1 MGDHVVGTDEES
13 GMQCPR
19 CGHACAHGA
28 RFCDQCGAPLALVCP
43 GCGATN
49 SDNAKFCSNCGTVL
63 PTKASGGSAS
73 AKDST
78 PAKDAAGAMSSGGA
92 APLTS
97 RSAYTPP
104 YLVEKILTTRSA
116 LEGERKLVT
125 VLFAD
130 IADSSAFAQRIDP
143 ERLHR
148 LMGEVLQ
155 LVAEAVHRYEGTV
168 NQYLGDGLMAL
179 FGAPIAVEDHPLR
192 AVQAALAIQE
202 TIRGYSAQ
210 FQREHGMELRL
221 RIGIN
226 TGSVVVGR
234 IGDDLRMD
242 YTAVGNTTHIA
253 ARMQALA
260 APGAILIA
268 DETRRFVEGLI
279 LYESLGSVD
288 VRGQR
293 EPVVAYRVTGR
304 RRWRSRLEMSAARGL
319 TQFAGRRRELGLL
332 HDCLRRVEAGHGQ
345 VVGIVGEPGLGK
357 SRLLYEL
364 HASIRHDRVE

>member
-1 MGDHVVGTDEES
+1 MSLVQSGAPRPPMGDHVVGTDEES

-19 CGHACAHGA
+19 CGHACAYGA

-78 PAKDAAGAMSSGGA
+78 PARDAASAMSSGGA

-168 NQYLGDGLMAL
+168 NQYL
-179 FGAPIAVEDHPLR
+179 
-192 AVQAALAIQE
+192 
-202 TIRGYSAQ
+202 
-210 FQREHGMELRL
+210 
-221 RIGIN
+221 
-226 TGSVVVGR
+226 
-234 IGDDLRMD
+234 
-242 YTAVGNTTHIA
+242 
-253 ARMQALA
+253 
-260 APGAILIA
+260 
-268 DETRRFVEGLI
+268 
-279 LYESLGSVD
+279 
-288 VRGQR
+288 
-293 EPVVAYRVTGR
+293 
-304 RRWRSRLEMSAARGL
+304 
-319 TQFAGRRRELGLL
+319 
-332 HDCLRRVEAGHGQ
+332 
-345 VVGIVGEPGLGK
+345 
-357 SRLLYEL
+357 
-364 HASIRHDRVE
+364 